1 MTKVNK
7 PGSRKPETN
16 PPKAVE
22 TKKTTEQ
29 QAQPGSKPTTDKSKQ
44 STKSNKPRI
53 GGTALPGAK
62 STQPREVKAASPAQQ
77 QAESYNRDMRRR
89 MQHLGTGPYG
99 EDPITAAQEKR
110 KKRIERRKM
119 RIEERRQEA
128 KKAIGPGFSSKL
140 GRRNT
145 YFLIAIAAIV
155 VIVLAVAIILNHPFK

>member
-22 TKKTTEQ
+22 AKKTTEQ
-29 QAQPGSKPTTDKSKQ
+29 QAQPVSKPTTDKGKQ
-44 STKSNKPRI
+44 SVKSNKSRI
-53 GGTALPGAK
+53 GGTATPGAK
-62 STQPREVKAASPAQQ
+62 STQPREVKATSPTQQ

-99 EDPITAAQEKR
+99 ENPAAAAQEKR
-110 KKRIERRKM
+110 QKRIKRRRE
-119 RIEERRQEA
+119 RIEERKQEA
-128 KKAIGPGFSSKL
+128 KKAIGPGFRTTL

-145 YFLIAIAAIV
+145 YFLIAVVALIVIAI
-155 VIVLAVAIILNHPFK
+155 AVAIIINHPFK

>member
-16 PPKAVE
+16 PPKSAE
-22 TKKTTEQ
+22 TKKANEQ
-29 QAQPGSKPTTDKSKQ
+29 PAQPSSKSTTDKGKQ
-44 STKSNKPRI
+44 NAKTNKQRI
-53 GGTALPGAK
+53 GGTAVSGAK
-62 STQPREVKAASPAQQ
+62 STQPREVKATSPAQQ

-99 EDPITAAQEKR
+99 EDPIAAAQEKR

-119 RIEERRQEA
+119 HIEERRREA
-128 KKAIGPGFSSKL
+128 KKAIGPGFKPTL

-145 YFLIAIAAIV
+145 YFLIAMAAIIII
-155 VIVLAVAIILNHPFK
+155 VIAIAIILNHPFK